1 METEIAL
8 VSMDLSTSCR
18 ILIDDTFKLTYTA
31 IKRERERKSDKM
43 NKLTVQ
49 FLRKVNFRLTLTT

>member
-1 METEIAL
+1 METKIAL
-8 VSMDLSTSCR
+8 VSGNLSRSCR

-31 IKRERERKSDKM
+31 IERKREREKVA

-49 FLRKVNFRLTLTT
+49 FLRKVDFRLTLKT

>member
-1 METEIAL
+1 METKIAL
-8 VSMDLSTSCR
+8 VSGNLSTSCR

-31 IKRERERKSDKM
+31 IERKRERERVA

-49 FLRKVNFRLTLTT
+49 FLRKVDFRLTLKT

>member
-8 VSMDLSTSCR
+8 VSGDLSTSCR

-31 IKRERERKSDKM
+31 IEREKERERVT

-49 FLRKVNFRLTLTT
+49 FLRKVNFRLTLKT